1 MTREQDARWLD
12 ALAGRGPADDADTRQ
27 AAQLRGFYIEQAR
40 AQAEEADPEFEIRQL
55 AWLQRRLEDTPAVA
69 RAPAKR
75 SAGWLERLFPP
86 GRGRAGRYSLLVAA
100 VVAIAVVP
108 GLLRRPFPAG
118 DSEIKALPP
127 SIKLDTSRVHEPAS
141 SPAAT
146 APADNAVSSADPV
159 RDAAELQR
167 LLTAAGATAVVDED
181 GADRLVQADLTPDR
195 VAALKSELAPRGIT
209 VPDDGH
215 LRVRLHKKP

>member
-1 MTREQDARWLD
+1 MTREQDERWLD
-12 ALAGRGPADDADTRQ
+12 ALAGRGPVDDADTRQ
-27 AAQLRGFYIEQAR
+27 AAQLRGFYVEQAS
-40 AQAEEADPEFEIRQL
+40 AQAGEADPEFESRQL
-55 AWLQRRLEDTPAVA
+55 AWLQRRLEDTPRIA
-69 RAPAKR
+69 RAPGKR

-86 GRGRAGRYSLLVAA
+86 GRGHAGRYALMAAA

-127 SIKLDTSRVHEPAS
+127 SIKLDTSRIHEPAS
-141 SPAAT
+141 SPTAT
-146 APADNAVSSADPV
+146 APGDNTLSSADPS

-167 LLTAAGATAVVDED
+167 LLTAAGATAVIDQD

-195 VAALKSELAPRGIT
+195 VAALKSEFASRGIS
-209 VPDDGH
+209 VPDDGR